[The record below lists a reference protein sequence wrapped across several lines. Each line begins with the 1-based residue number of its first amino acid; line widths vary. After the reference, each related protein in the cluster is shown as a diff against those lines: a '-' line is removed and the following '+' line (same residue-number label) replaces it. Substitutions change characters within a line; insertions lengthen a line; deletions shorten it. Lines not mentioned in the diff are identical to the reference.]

1 MTRAVPHDLVL
12 PRVAAAVHHGGAGT
26 TTAVARA
33 GVPQVVLPHILDQ
46 FYWAHRVAELGLGPR
61 ALPVSLVTADIL
73 AERLHT
79 AIDDPRY
86 AARAAGLA
94 QRIAARNG
102 TAAAVADLEQL
113 VAAWPAAMRT
123 P

>member
-1 MTRAVPHDLVL
+1 MTVLPHQLVL

-46 FYWAHRVAELGLGPR
+46 FYWAHRVAQLGLGPR
-61 ALPVSLVTADIL
+61 ALPVGLVTADIL
-73 AERLHT
+73 ADRLHA
-79 AIDDPRY
+79 AIEEPQY
-86 AARAAGLA
+86 GARAAALA
-94 QRIAARNG
+94 QRVGARNG
-102 TAAAVADLEQL
+102 APAAVADLEQL
-113 VAAWPAAMRT
+113 VATWPAAART